1 MVTPKDGIIPSD
13 IIRNDLLRQ
22 LEDLHAP
29 GASNSASVSAA
40 LLEAAIQQLS
50 QPQEPSAT
58 SIETEPAAPNPQA
71 APLLAEDF
79 LDNMGPIKLSAAPA
93 MPDLGERTLAPISLM
108 DPESLKREEPF
119 GSISPPVTNR
129 LFCQDELRIP
139 VASGFTFGLS
149 LKDLTPQKRTYQAIE
164 LDSGEPEV
172 SIRVPSSALSQN
184 ILPIPLDCKVSF
196 ATAPVSVSAPTLD
209 DPCSWRAKFPKNTDV
224 EFAIT
229 QGQMPT
235 LTAAQLKE
243 VLPSLEEQAFIRAS
257 FPLPEGLTRRLE
269 AAAEGKDAMSVFELV
284 TFYMQGTDPRTGM
297 SNFRYVNHEAFGRFI
312 VDNSEEALPLMVS
325 ALKVGHCDLLSWY
338 AASLLRGYGV
348 PAWASSELL
357 PTKDGKAFNGS
368 YSHARVVFADKNG
381 RLEVWDPTTKIQEDR
396 SYAPENLSAK
406 EVNKLQRQFEAASS
420 PEKKW
425 MVCQSF
431 RQTRDQARENLPINS
446 APALGAGFS
455 AMRHFLGQVPTF
467 ETKAS
472 LKEKMP
478 LRTGAT
484 IDYAASLDSE
494 TKIIKILEDI
504 LSVVKNGSSNHL
516 EYPIAGVATRRDRE
530 RMLSAFTAAK
540 RIETRC
546 CNIFYY
552 QGMQDIEV
560 PPPHIGQ
567 PAPFTTTILDLFT
580 DIVPEID
587 LTNPFRAPG
596 LKPRYPVHPQKAG
609 AEFFLNYVNFFTE
622 ELALSRLAVANTLGW
637 GLEVAQKMANP
648 SLLASVTK
656 VGAIPNAFVTDS
668 EIHYLYLRDSAKK
681 NVHLPADERVVKAIL
696 GAWLQ
701 IQDAVKDPQ
710 IRAKFNSDY
719 GFSDKEFWQIVQ
731 SAAGIDTST
740 RRPMGQL
747 VNVKTEM
754 YRALAP
760 IAHLGPDCAAVVH
773 KSLRS
778 ALQKL
783 DSLAAKTPTREP
795 NDLREYQVGD
805 DIRHLDWKA
814 YARTDR
820 FLVRNAHSRALS
832 DASPVYVSID
842 DTDANFDSRFH
853 LLEAVQQLQKDR
865 SRTIYLG
872 MSGGAWVKLT
882 PQLRAMP
889 PGELM
894 DRLPRVENTYS
905 DLRGIR
911 LPDGTLPNNLLHVS
925 PNFLSCLAHDTL
937 YSSRGC
943 RIATI
948 WLNDPALFVWP
959 QIKQSW
965 VDKGE

>member
-29 GASNSASVSAA
+29 GASNSTSVSAA
-40 LLEAAIQQLS
+40 LLEAAIKQLS
-50 QPQEPSAT
+50 QPQEPSRT
-58 SIETEPAAPNPQA
+58 SIEIEPARPNPQA
-71 APLLAEDF
+71 APLLVEDF
-79 LDNMGPIKLSAAPA
+79 LDNMGPLKSSAAPA
-93 MPDLGERTLAPISLM
+93 MPDLGERTLTSVSLM

-119 GSISPPVTNR
+119 GSISPPVTSR

-172 SIRVPSSALSQN
+172 SIRIPSNALSQN

-196 ATAPVSVSAPTLD
+196 ATTPLSVSAPTLD

-257 FPLPEGLTRRLE
+257 FPLPEGLRRRLE

-297 SNFRYVNHEAFGRFI
+297 SNFRYVNHEAFGKFI

-338 AASLLRGYGV
+338 AASLLRGYGA

-381 RLEVWDPTTKIQEDR
+381 KLEVWDPTTRIEVDR
-396 SYAPENLSAK
+396 AYAPENLSVK
-406 EVNKLQRQFEAASS
+406 EVDKLQKQFEAASS
-420 PEKKW
+420 PEEKW
-425 MVCQSF
+425 KVCLLF
-431 RQTRDQARENLPINS
+431 RQARDQAREDLPKDS
-446 APALGAGFS
+446 APTFGAGFS
-455 AMRHFLGQVPTF
+455 ALFQTLAQVPAF
-467 ETKAS
+467 EPSAS
-472 LKEKMP
+472 LREKMP

-494 TKIIKILEDI
+494 IKIITVLAAISCATIKH
-504 LSVVKNGSSNHL
+504 SSNHL
-516 EYPIAGVATRRDRE
+516 EYSIADVASRTDRQ
-530 RMLSAFTAAK
+530 RLLSAFTAAK
-540 RIETRC
+540 RLELRS
-546 CNIFYY
+546 CNLFLY
-552 QGMQDIEV
+552 QGMTKTGSL
-560 PPPHIGQ
+560 PPHIDK
-567 PAPFTTTILDLFT
+567 PNPFGTTLIDLFT

-587 LTNPFRAPG
+587 LKNPFRPSG
-596 LKPRYPVHPQKAG
+596 LYPRYPVHSLKTG
-609 AEFFLNYVNFFTE
+609 ANYFLNSVNFTTE
-622 ELALSRLAVANTLGW
+622 DSDLSRLGEVNTLGW
-637 GLEVAQKMANP
+637 GLEVAKSIANP
-648 SLLASVTK
+648 SLLAPATK
-656 VGAIPNAFVTDS
+656 VGAFPSDFVTGS
-668 EIHYLYLRDSAKK
+668 EIHYQYLRDSAKQQ
-681 NVHLPADERVVKAIL
+681 VYLPASIPMVKAIF

-701 IQDAVKDPQ
+701 IQDAVTDPQ
-710 IRAKFNSDY
+710 FRAKFNAAY
-719 GFSDKEFWQIVQ
+719 GLSEKDFWQVVKNE
-731 SAAGIDTST
+731 ALIDTDK
-740 RRPMGQL
+740 RRPYGQL
-747 VNVKTEM
+747 GSVTKEM

-760 IAHLGPDCAAVVH
+760 IAGLGSDCATVVN

-783 DSLAAKTPTREP
+783 DSLAAKTPTKEP
-795 NDLREYQVGD
+795 DDLREYQAGD
-805 DIRHLDWKA
+805 DLRHFDWKA
-814 YARTDR
+814 YGRTDR
-820 FLVRNAHSRALS
+820 LLVRSAHSKALS
-832 DASPVYVSID
+832 DASPVYVAID
-842 DTDANFDSRFH
+842 DTGANFDSRFH
-853 LLEAVQQLQKDR
+853 LLEMVQQLQKDR
-865 SRTIYLG
+865 SRTVYVG

-889 PGELM
+889 AGELI
-894 DRLPRVENTYS
+894 DRLPRLENEYA

-911 LPDGTLPNNLLHVS
+911 LPDGTLPRNLLYVS
-925 PNFLSCLAHDTL
+925 PNFLKCLAYDEL
-937 YSSRGC
+937 YASRQC
-943 RIATI
+943 RVATI

-965 VDKGE
+965 VDKGK